1 MIEFLDE
8 YKPIDFESKIYDNW
22 VKKGYFRAKINKDK
36 KPFTIV
42 IPPPNVTGV
51 LHMGHGLNNT
61 IQDILI
67 RWKRMAGY
75 EACWIPGTD
84 HAGIATQNVVE
95 KYVLKTEGKTREE
108 IGREEFLK
116 KVWEWKDK
124 NGDIII
130 KQLKK
135 IGASCDWD
143 RERFTMDEGLSN
155 AVKEVFIRLYEK
167 GLIYRGEYII
177 NWCPRCTT
185 ALADDEVEYSEQN
198 GKLYYFKY
206 PIKNENGFITVATTR
221 PETMLGDTAVAVNPD
236 DERYKKLIGKK
247 VILPLVNREIPIIE
261 DKIVDMEFGTGAV
274 KVTPSHDPN
283 DFDMGKRHNL
293 QFINIMTEKGKMNE
307 NVPEKY
313 VGLDRYECRKQVIE
327 DLKEMGLIEKI
338 EDYTHSVGHCYRCNT
353 VIEPYQSTQWFVKMK
368 PLAKKAIKV
377 VEDGTIKFYPARW
390 KSVYLNWMN
399 NIRDWC
405 ISRQIWW
412 GHRIPVWYCQEM
424 KNDKCK
430 KENGVIVSKTKPE
443 KCPYC
448 GSTKLVQDTDV
459 LDTWFSSWLWP
470 FSTMGWPDE
479 TEDLKYFYPTD
490 VLVTDPG
497 IIFFWVARMIM
508 SGLEFMGKVP
518 FKKVH
523 IHGVILD
530 DKGRKMSKSL
540 GNGIDPL
547 AVVKDYGADALR
559 YTIVSITPSGQNLLL
574 SMDKFTAGKHFANKI
589 FNAAKYIFMNYENEE
604 LDNIDNLKLELA
616 DRWILSKLEKLII
629 ILNDSLERYKFQDA
643 ALSLNNFIWHQLCD
657 WYIEISK
664 IDIYSKSDMQR
675 KKAFT
680 LLFYLLRESMKLLH
694 PIMPFITEEIFLRL
708 PNKDAESIM
717 ISKWPSYVKSLVDED
732 SEKRM
737 DIIQNII
744 SSIRNLRT
752 LMRIKPEKKVK
763 VILTS
768 NEDEKIEIIKEGVS
782 YIVHLANL
790 SDVEYAKD
798 IDKPATSATNIVDNI
813 EIFIP
818 LEGLVDFKSETIR
831 LKQEIE
837 NIKNEIDKLD
847 KKLSNKNFTSKAPKE
862 VVDKVRAKKDKLS
875 LDIELYEKNLKSIRS

>member
-206 PIKNENGFITVATTR
+206 PIKDENGFITVATTR

-327 DLKEMGLIEKI
+327 DLKEIDLLLKI
-338 EDYTHSVGHCYRCNT
+338 EDYTNSVGHCYRCGT

-574 SMDKFTAGKHFANKI
+574 SMDKFTAGRHFANKI

-629 ILNDSLERYKFQDA
+629 ILNDSLEKYRFQDA